1 MKRPFSGLAAV
12 VLVAGV
18 LAGLLVWSGCDEGT
32 GRSLT
37 VEPATVTL
45 GGTTNA
51 VIFAVASNSLR
62 ELSLPIVWEVANPAL
77 GNIAV
82 SEGASARY
90 VGTALRGI
98 NVVTARDQYGAEGF
112 ATVNQQ

>member
-1 MKRPFSGLAAV
+1 MKKPFPTLLAI

-18 LAGLLVWSGCDEGT
+18 LAGLLVSSGCDEGT

-51 VIFAVASNSLR
+51 VIFAVATNSLR

-90 VGTALRGI
+90 VGTTLRGI

-112 ATVNQQ
+112 ATINHE